1 MTPYQRAADI
11 VSRWKALPK
20 QSGAA
25 GPDDHEQGRGEVM
38 LIEMI
43 ALAITQA
50 IADHRKDLARHGAIE
65 QHVGK
70 GPGRG

>member
-1 MTPYQRAADI
+1 MPKRSIAD
-11 VSRWKALPK
+11 
-20 QSGAA
+20 Q
-25 GPDDHEQGRGEVM
+25 DQHHGEVM
-38 LIEMI
+38 LSEMI
-43 ALAITQA
+43 AQAITQA